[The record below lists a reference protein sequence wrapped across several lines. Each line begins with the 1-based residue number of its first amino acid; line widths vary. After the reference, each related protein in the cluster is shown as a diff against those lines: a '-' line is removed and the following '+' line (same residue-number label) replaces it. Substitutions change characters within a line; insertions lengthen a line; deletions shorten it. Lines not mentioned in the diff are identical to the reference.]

1 MAPTFQSARLDIANT
16 GVATFTLNRPEALNA
31 LSPDL
36 KEDFQTM
43 VDFVDGN
50 ADIKAL
56 ILTGEGRA
64 FCAGGDVKG
73 MTNRLADGPGASRQG
88 ILEVHGW
95 LQRLHNIDCAVIAA
109 VDGLAFG
116 GGFSLARVADFVFA
130 SPKAKFCPV
139 FSRIGLMP
147 DMALAYTLPR
157 VVGAAM
163 AKDLMFTGRSISA
176 REAKELGIVHSI
188 IEEGDVLTAAQDY
201 AARIAIGP
209 KTAVALSK
217 RLVNKTFQSN
227 YNDIADAEADG
238 QTLLFT
244 SDFAQEAVR
253 RFVEKEPPLY
263 NWDTMNKNADC
274 QDDQI

>member
-1 MAPTFQSARLDIANT
+1 LAPTFQSARLDIANT

-116 GGFSLARVADFVFA
+116 GGFSLALVADFVFA
-130 SPKAKFCPV
+130 SPKAKFCAV

-188 IEEGDVLTAAQDY
+188 VEEGDVLTAAQDY

>member
-1 MAPTFQSARLDIANT
+1 MIPTFNCARLDVANT
-16 GVATFTLNRPEALNA
+16 GVATFTLDRTEALNA
-31 LSPDL
+31 LSPNMKADC
-36 KEDFQTM
+36 QAM

-50 ADIKAL
+50 EDIKAL
-56 ILTGEGRA
+56 VLTGEGRA

-73 MTNRLADGPGASRQG
+73 MTDRLANGPGPSRQG
-88 ILEVHGW
+88 IYEVHAW
-95 LQRLHNIDCAVIAA
+95 LQRLHNIDCAVVAA

-116 GGFSLARVADFVFA
+116 GGFSLALAADLVFA
-130 SPKAKFCPV
+130 SPKAKFCSV

-157 VVGAAM
+157 VVGSTM
-163 AKDLMFTGRSISA
+163 AKDLMFTGRSITA
-176 REAKELGIVHSI
+176 EEAKELGIVHSI
-188 IEEGDVLTAAQDY
+188 IEDGDVLSAAQDY
-201 AARIAIGP
+201 AARIAQGP

-227 YNDIADAEADG
+227 YGDIADAEADG

-253 RFVEKEPPLY
+253 RFVGKEPPLY
-263 NWDTMNKNADC
+263 NWDMMDKDG
-274 QDDQI
+274 D

>member
-1 MAPTFQSARLDIANT
+1 MTPNFNSARLDIANT

-31 LSPDL
+31 LSPELKADL
-36 KEDFQTM
+36 QTM
-43 VDFVDGN
+43 VEFVDGN
-50 ADIKAL
+50 EEIKAL
-56 ILTGEGRA
+56 VLTGAGRA

-73 MTNRLADGPGASRQG
+73 FTDRLADGPGPSRQS

-95 LQRLHNIDCAVIAA
+95 LQRLHNLDCAVIAA

-116 GGFSLARVADFVFA
+116 GGFSLALVADFVFA
-130 SPKAKFCPV
+130 SPKAKFCSV

-147 DMALAYTLPR
+147 DMGLAYTLPR

-163 AKDLMFTGRSISA
+163 AKDLMFTGRSITA
-176 REAKELGIVHSI
+176 AEAKDLGIVHTI
-188 IEEGDVLTAAQDY
+188 VEEGDVLSAAQDY
-201 AARIAIGP
+201 AARIAKGP

-227 YNDIADAEADG
+227 YSDIADAEADG

-263 NWDTMNKNADC
+263 NWDAMDKDAD
-274 QDDQI
+274 

>member
-1 MAPTFQSARLDIANT
+1 LAPTFQSARLDIANT

-116 GGFSLARVADFVFA
+116 GGFSLALVADFVFA
-130 SPKAKFCPV
+130 SPKAKFCSV

-238 QTLLFT
+238 QTLLFN

>member
-1 MAPTFQSARLDIANT
+1 MAPTFHSARLDIANT
-16 GVATFTLNRPEALNA
+16 GVAPFTLNRPEALNA

-116 GGFSLARVADFVFA
+116 GGFSLALVADFVFA
-130 SPKAKFCPV
+130 SPKAKFCSV

-238 QTLLFT
+238 QTLLFN

>member
-116 GGFSLARVADFVFA
+116 GGFSLALVADFVFA
-130 SPKAKFCPV
+130 SPKAKFCSV

-238 QTLLFT
+238 QTLLFN

>member
-116 GGFSLARVADFVFA
+116 GGFSLALVADFVFA
-130 SPKAKFCPV
+130 SPKAKFCSV

-188 IEEGDVLTAAQDY
+188 IEEGDVLTAAQNY

>member
-1 MAPTFQSARLDIANT
+1 MAPTFQSARLDIVNT

-116 GGFSLARVADFVFA
+116 GGFSLALVADFVFA
-130 SPKAKFCPV
+130 SPKAKFCSV

-238 QTLLFT
+238 QTLLFN

>member
-16 GVATFTLNRPEALNA
+16 GVATFTLNRPKALNA

-116 GGFSLARVADFVFA
+116 GGFSLALVADFVFA
-130 SPKAKFCPV
+130 SPKAKFCSV

-238 QTLLFT
+238 QTLLFN

>member
-16 GVATFTLNRPEALNA
+16 GVATFTLNRPKALNA

-116 GGFSLARVADFVFA
+116 GGFSLALVADFVFA
-130 SPKAKFCPV
+130 SPKAKFCSV

-157 VVGAAM
+157 VVGAAI

-238 QTLLFT
+238 QTLLFN

-274 QDDQI
+274 QGDQI

>member
-116 GGFSLARVADFVFA
+116 GGFSLALVADFVFA
-130 SPKAKFCPV
+130 SPKAKFCSV

-238 QTLLFT
+238 QTLLFN

-263 NWDTMNKNADC
+263 NWDTMHKNADC

>member
-16 GVATFTLNRPEALNA
+16 GVATFTLNRPKALNA

-73 MTNRLADGPGASRQG
+73 MTHRLADGPGASRQG

-116 GGFSLARVADFVFA
+116 GGFSLALVADFVFA
-130 SPKAKFCPV
+130 SPKAKFCSV

-238 QTLLFT
+238 QTLLFN

>member
-116 GGFSLARVADFVFA
+116 GGFSLALVADFIFA
-130 SPKAKFCPV
+130 SPKAKFCSV